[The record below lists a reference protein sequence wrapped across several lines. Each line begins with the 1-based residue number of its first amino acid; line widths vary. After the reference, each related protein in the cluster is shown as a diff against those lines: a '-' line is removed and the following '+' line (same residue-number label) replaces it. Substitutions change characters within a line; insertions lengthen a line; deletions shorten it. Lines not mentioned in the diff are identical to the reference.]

1 MQKGLVIKSTGSW
14 YTVRLENG
22 VYLDCRLKG
31 KFRIKDVRT
40 TNPVAV
46 GDRVMVDEQSA
57 VIEELEERKNY
68 IIRKSVNLSRQAQI
82 IAANLD
88 QALLLVTLSNP
99 TTSTGFIDRFLLTA
113 EAYHIPVKIVFN
125 KVDIYTED
133 EKKRLEILKK
143 LYTKIGYECHAI
155 SALNSDDVAKVKTL
169 LKDKVT
175 LLSGHSGV
183 GKSTLLNAIVPQANA
198 TVGKT
203 SDFHQKG
210 KHTTTFAEMFELDF
224 GGYIIDTPGIKGFGI
239 VDLDKAELSHYFIEM
254 RELLKACKFN
264 NCTHINEPN
273 CAVLK
278 ALQEARL
285 EESRYKSY
293 LSIYFDDEDETY
305 RTPDY

>member
-22 VYLDCRLKG
+22 AYLDCRLKG
-31 KFRIKDVRT
+31 KFRVKDVRT
-40 TNPVAV
+40 TNPIAV
-46 GDRVMVDEQSA
+46 GDRVVVDEQSA
-57 VIEELEERKNY
+57 VISELEDRSNY

-88 QALLLVTLSNP
+88 QALLVVTLSNP
-99 TTSTGFIDRFLLTA
+99 PTSTGFIDRFLLTA
-113 EAYHIPVKIVFN
+113 EAYHIPVKIIFN
-125 KVDIYTED
+125 KADIYTND
-133 EKKRLEILKK
+133 EQVQLEELKT
-143 LYTKIGYECHAI
+143 LYTSIGYPCYAI
-155 SALNSDDVAKVKTL
+155 SALNTKDVATVKAL

-183 GKSTLLNAIVPQANA
+183 GKSTLLNAIAPHANA
-198 TVGKT
+198 KVGET

-239 VDLDKAELSHYFIEM
+239 VDLDKNELSHYFIEM
-254 RELLKACKFN
+254 REALQNCKFN
-264 NCTHINEPN
+264 NCTHIDEPN
-273 CAVLK
+273 CAVK
-278 ALQEARL
+278 AAVEDGKIAF
-285 EESRYKSY
+285 SRYKNY
-293 LSIYFDDEDETY
+293 LSVFFDDEEETY